1 MTALFPTRTTNLCY
15 TRISALHRKTG
26 CLALPAVATLA
37 TRIVYWLILHRSVYY
52 PVHKK
57 CDFATHI
64 NQYNGLRSEVSSSS
78 PYLTA

>member
-57 CDFATHI
+57 CDFATHN
-64 NQYNGLRSEVSSSS
+64 NQYNDLDLVIFTFSML
-78 PYLTA
+78 LT